1 MIVVGTVIFSGSGV
15 GAGVM
20 MSLHVTS
27 SSPSAQEP
35 SLSEQQALS
44 ALLASRPHLD
54 AMSCSVQPYCACPL
68 QMIGCAAFCAL
79 VHMASAPYGGG
90 RGVGEGVGL
99 GVGEGVGAAVG
110 SGVGAGV
117 GRATHVVCPA
127 WPFV

>member
-1 MIVVGTVIFSGSGV
+1 
-15 GAGVM
+15 
-20 MSLHVTS
+20 
-27 SSPSAQEP
+27 
-35 SLSEQQALS
+35 LSEQQALS
-44 ALLASRPHLD
+44 ALPAAGSRPHLD
-54 AMSCSVQPYCACPL
+54 AMSCSVQPYWVYPL

-79 VHMASAPYGGG
+79 VHVASAPYGGG

-117 GRATHVVCPA
+117 GRATHVVCPV